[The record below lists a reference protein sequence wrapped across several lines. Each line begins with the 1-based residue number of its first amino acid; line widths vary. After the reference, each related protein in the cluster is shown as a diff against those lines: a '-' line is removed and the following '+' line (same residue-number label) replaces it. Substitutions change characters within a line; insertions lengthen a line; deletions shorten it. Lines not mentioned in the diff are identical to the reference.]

1 MPSDD
6 QTTQT
11 GRPSPRRPQRQ
22 NGIVVGF
29 LRWRWLD
36 GLRRGA
42 MAATI
47 AITVATLSLLPD
59 FGWLEATQILLALA
73 AMRVVARAV
82 EDEPHPLPFH
92 DGTLIAAAGFW
103 GAMVT
108 TFATL
113 AGGEIGTEAINL
125 AACAVLAFCGLR
137 LRALEAF
144 AWE

>member
-1 MPSDD
+1 MPIDH
-6 QTTQT
+6 TTQT
-11 GRPSPRRPQRQ
+11 GRPKPSRPQRQ
-22 NGIVVGF
+22 TGF
-29 LRWRWLD
+29 TAVFMRWRWLD

-42 MAATI
+42 LAATL
-47 AITVATLSLLPD
+47 AITVATLTQVPD
-59 FGWLEATQILLALA
+59 FGWLEATQILVALA
-73 AMRVVARAV
+73 ALRIVARAV

-113 AGGEIGTEAINL
+113 AGGELGTEAINL

-144 AWE
+144 VWE